1 MYYTCSTWQPQQVHT
16 ALVWVYVCVCLSFI
30 TCFGFKLL
38 TCNLLCVLLRAEF
51 VLCGSTFDK
60 TWKPDL
66 MVFSGAWHSCGHLCK
81 FYGLYHLKVET
92 CIFLVLSCFGL
103 SVCLNYML
111 WWCYIH
117 LRYEYTP
124 NPTLLL
130 WHGLTNQCFDECR
143 EKRLNIIS
151 HISSN
156 TCMDN
161 QWTMSPLEN
170 GTSRYFTNRTVM
182 QSSPLRFSHY
192 QPRLLHWVVGNITCT
207 VIILP
212 SSSLSSPQW

>member
-1 MYYTCSTWQPQQVHT
+1 MWEYVWQNLETWFNGVQQCLTFLWSPVQILWVISSQSRNMY
-16 ALVWVYVCVCLSFI
+16 I
-30 TCFGFKLL
+30 FG
-38 TCNLLCVLLRAEF
+38 T
-51 VLCGSTFDK
+51 
-60 TWKPDL
+60 
-66 MVFSGAWHSCGHLCK
+66 
-81 FYGLYHLKVET
+81 
-92 CIFLVLSCFGL
+92 GL

-111 WWCYIH
+111 WWCCTH

-124 NPTLLL
+124 NPTLML

-143 EKRLNIIS
+143 EKRPNIIS

-170 GTSRYFTNRTVM
+170 GTSRYFTNTTVM
-182 QSSPLRFSHY
+182 QSSPLCFSHY
-192 QPRLLHWVVGNITCT
+192 QPRCLRWVVGNITCT

-212 SSSLSSPQW
+212 SSLSSPQW

>member
-1 MYYTCSTWQPQQVHT
+1 MLDIPV
-16 ALVWVYVCVCLSFI
+16 V
-30 TCFGFKLL
+30 
-38 TCNLLCVLLRAEF
+38 N
-51 VLCGSTFDK
+51 
-60 TWKPDL
+60 
-66 MVFSGAWHSCGHLCK
+66 LCK

-92 CIFLVLSCFGL
+92 CIFLVLCCFGL

-111 WWCYIH
+111 WWCYTH

-124 NPTLLL
+124 NLTLLL

-170 GTSRYFTNRTVM
+170 GTSGYFTNRTVM
-182 QSSPLRFSHY
+182 QSSPLCFSHY
-192 QPRLLHWVVGNITCT
+192 QPRRLRWVVGNITCT
-207 VIILP
+207 VIILL
-212 SSSLSSPQW
+212 SSSLSPVAICDPPCMNGRCENGRCTNCPEGHFGVNCTGESYVIKLCS